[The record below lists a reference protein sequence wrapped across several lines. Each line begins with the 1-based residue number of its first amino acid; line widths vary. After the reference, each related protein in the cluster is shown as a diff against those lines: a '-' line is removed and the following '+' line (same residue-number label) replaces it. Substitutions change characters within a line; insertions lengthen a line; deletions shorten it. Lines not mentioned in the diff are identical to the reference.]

1 VALGLHG
8 LSMEKGFLTAK
19 GRGSGKGVKE
29 KHNYVVG
36 VHARKVMVR
45 NSSPTGIASSPSVSF
60 ATLVKGDTSRKSV
73 NFRSLITPPGKRV
86 AYPVVDNYIKN
97 TWSKFGL
104 VKSMMINDMFFFKF
118 RSKDGMK
125 SMLKNDSWLIRN
137 VPLILKKWTP
147 YVNIIKEDVCNI
159 SVGVKFHDIPIIVFT
174 EDGLSVIATKL
185 GNPLMLDSY
194 TVAMC
199 TNYWGRASYARAMVE
214 LQADVELKDTIV
226 VVVPKFIGAGYNM
239 RTIHMHESLH
249 TQEAEQVE
257 GNGKKDINTS
267 VPSNLYYTPPIGV
280 VSSVHGSLHV
290 VCGSLNAT
298 PLARIINKL
307 ERQMLD
313 GKLTLVDD
321 HGKLLNKVDSDPVN
335 SDSESDVEVAYDET
349 VQLMASGGAND
360 AILYEDEDYDI
371 YDTYDI
377 EGLTKQELTFYNMMY
392 INLRKHSGT

>member
-1 VALGLHG
+1 MYPSKKSNYKVALGLHG
-8 LSMEKGFLTAK
+8 LSMEKGLLTAK

-29 KHNYVVG
+29 KHDYVVG

-60 ATLVKGDTSRKSV
+60 ATLVKGDTSRKSI
-73 NFRSLITPPGKRV
+73 NFRSLITPAGKRV
-86 AYPVVDNYIKN
+86 AHPFVENYIKN
-97 TWSKFGL
+97 TWSKFGH

-147 YVNIIKEDVCNI
+147 YANIMKEDVCNI

-194 TVAMC
+194 MTIMC
-199 TNYWGRASYARAMVE
+199 TDSWGGACYARVMVE
-214 LQADVELKDTIV
+214 LQADVELKDIIV
-226 VVVPKFIGAGYNM
+226 VVIPKFIGAGYNM
-239 RTIHMHESLH
+239 STIHVKLNNLVDEDYCGGMNPSS
-249 TQEAEQVE
+249 TQEVKQVE

-267 VPSNLYYTPPIGV
+267 VPSSLYYKPLIGV
-280 VSSVHGSLHV
+280 VYFAHGSSPV
-290 VCGSLNAT
+290 ASGILNNT
-298 PLARIINKL
+298 LLAKRINKI

-313 GKLTLVDD
+313 GKLMPMD
-321 HGKLLNKVDSDPVN
+321 HDGQPLNKVDSDPVN
-335 SDSESDVEVAYDET
+335 SNSESDVEVAYDET
-349 VQLMASGGAND
+349 A
-360 AILYEDEDYDI
+360 
-371 YDTYDI
+371 
-377 EGLTKQELTFYNMMY
+377 
-392 INLRKHSGT
+392 